1 MPPGRQR
8 TTIESCGQ
16 SVPKK
21 KLITD
26 KINYALEWQKKTDIP
41 TWVGVWMP
49 GNYNDGD
56 DYSIDEQ
63 VVFAEFMTA
72 SLVNAQIPFAV
83 NSDTKFYDRKTNN
96 WIDNMLP
103 VFNAIFK

>member
-1 MPPGRQR
+1 MDNRYR
-8 TTIESCGQ
+8 
-16 SVPKK
+16 KK

-26 KINYALEWQKKTDIP
+26 KINYALEWQKKTDIH
-41 TWVGVWMP
+41 TWLGAWMP